1 MSTSIDIP
9 EHLRSLLQQV
19 DALEEDDLKLVNRYI
34 VERAKAKS
42 TDRRAALMASLSV
55 GDSVSFTDKQGQQQ
69 QATILR
75 VNKKTV
81 SLLTDDNERWNVA
94 PELLTPTPTTNVNTN
109 TTRLPSSSGP
119 SLSSSSATVGSIG
132 QAREWIGGSIEV
144 PGFITGEGGDP
155 YRPDM
160 HIWLN
165 EIGQVIGMTMIGR
178 DDPPYDVVQFLSQT
192 IANPS
197 AGDPGAPSH
206 LRISD
211 KTLAEQIQHAFP
223 SINVSCAP
231 TPELMDVQRS
241 MTEDMTDTVEP
252 IYSDI
257 EVEAKT
263 IELFFKSTAAL
274 YRYKPWERVLHD
286 QCLIGVSIEQLGI
299 HNSVLSVIGQAG
311 ESFGLVLFAHLRDHE
326 IYTQIG
332 DYIRRDQE
340 PVIPPH
346 IALSFEKARDI
357 GDELRKDI
365 SRNKWTVAN
374 SNAYP
379 VLFAPEE
386 KGFAR
391 PLSGKDIELMYA
403 IAQALPEALDS
414 VHLQRALQGL
424 KQHTVVLRVHT
435 AEKSFTVNLQAPY
448 PYEEVMN
455 ANGATDSLIA
465 DLLRLDRTSIGEP
478 DWDKHH
484 EITERLETKYQQSIE
499 AKSLNSN
506 IGISSIIM
514 SMAFTYQSST
524 IATLSPGDL
533 EEIIFGLIPGK
544 VMLPPS
550 AAQQMI
556 DDARAFYRFLQVNY
570 QLVQADACLD
580 ILGGDAVQRL
590 QAAMSDPSGF
600 SMSKSAL
607 TGDGAFNPFDDFPPL
622 PLPGESATKP
632 KPPNKK
638 GKKKKRA
645 AARKARKK
653 NR

>member
-1 MSTSIDIP
+1 MSSSIDIP

-42 TDRRAALMASLSV
+42 TDRRATLMASFSV
-55 GDSVSFTDKQGQQQ
+55 GDSVSFKDKQGQQQ

-75 VNKKTV
+75 VNKKTI
-81 SLLTDDNERWNVA
+81 SLLTDEDERWNVA
-94 PELLTPTPTTNVNTN
+94 PELLTPAPTTNGNTN
-109 TTRLPSSSGP
+109 TTQLPSSSGP
-119 SLSSSSATVGSIG
+119 SLSSSSATIGSIG
-132 QAREWIGGSIEV
+132 KAREWIGGSIEV

-165 EIGQVIGMTMIGR
+165 EIGQIIGMTMIGR

-206 LRISD
+206 LRVSD
-211 KTLAEQIQHAFP
+211 RTQAKQIQHAFP

-231 TPELMDVQRS
+231 TPELMEVQRS

-252 IYSDI
+252 TYSDI

-263 IELFFKSTAAL
+263 LELFFKSTAAL
-274 YRYKPWERVLHD
+274 YRYKPWERVPHD

-311 ESFGLVLFAHLRDHE
+311 ESFGLVLFDHLRDHE

-332 DYIRRDQE
+332 DYISRDQV
-340 PVIPPH
+340 PVVPPH

-365 SRNKWTVAN
+365 SRNSWKVAN
-374 SNAYP
+374 SKAYP

-386 KGFAR
+386 IGFAR

-403 IAQALPEALDS
+403 IAWSLPEALDS

-424 KQHTVVLRVHT
+424 KQHTVELRVHT
-435 AEKSFTVNLQAPY
+435 AEKSFTVKLQAPY

-506 IGISSIIM
+506 ISISSIIM

-533 EEIIFGLIPGK
+533 EEIIFSLIPGK
-544 VMLPPS
+544 VMLPPT
-550 AAQQMI
+550 AAQHMI
-556 DDARAFYRFLQVNY
+556 DDARAFYRFLQANY

-580 ILGGDAVQRL
+580 ILGGDAVPRL
-590 QAAMSDPSGF
+590 QAAMSDSSGF
-600 SMSKSAL
+600 GTGKSAQ
-607 TGDGAFNPFDDFPPL
+607 TGDGAFDPFDDFPPL

-632 KPPNKK
+632 KPPSKK